1 MKNNKENLKIYQCKP
16 VERTKAIHGNHFVVV
31 DSASAGL
38 PTVAAAEGCGP
49 PLLPP
54 FRGLRPPAAAD
65 VVGRHVRSA
74 DGLHAPSRGGLSAH
88 GASLARLAPDR
99 RQRPRPARRQ
109 RRRSLSSHCKHLPS
123 THSYLIPH
131 TWFIIYLT
139 SFILSLVFS
148 KYLSWIETPCAYRN

>member
-1 MKNNKENLKIYQCKP
+1 MQTS
-16 VERTKAIHGNHFVVV
+16 RTDKGHSWEPLRCCRFGKRRSA
-31 DSASAGL
+31 DSGGRRRS
-38 PTVAAAEGCGP
+38 VAHR
-49 PLLPP
+49 LRH
-54 FRGLRPPAAAD
+54 FRGLRTAAAAD

-99 RQRPRPARRQ
+99 RERPRPARRQ